1 MWSWAYVFM
10 CLCGHV
16 IMRHVIMWSS
26 RGPQGTVARAAAH
39 CKKPVINAGD
49 GVGEH
54 PTQVNTSTLLPSAV
68 QYIVLNNFTS
78 FDCPILCQALLD
90 VYTIREEI
98 GTVNGLTITMVLNHC
113 AIQHYNYGIIS
124 LLYMTISMVFY
135 H

>member
-1 MWSWAYVFM
+1 M
-10 CLCGHV
+10 CLCVYV

-113 AIQHYNYGIIS
+113 AIQHYNYGILS
-124 LLYMTISMVFY
+124 LLYYALLCMTLSQ
-135 H
+135 